1 PGHPLAVGAWRAPSA
16 NTNYFAVETHI
27 DPMAAAAGIDPVS
40 YRLEHLA
47 DERARR
53 VLQTAA
59 DRFGGDFVAAPSGRG
74 HGVAVALEVGTWV
87 AAIAE
92 VDVDE
97 ERGTVRVARIVCA
110 QDMGEVI
117 NPRGAVLQS
126 EGALTMGLGYALG
139 EEIRFEGGAVL
150 DENFGSYQIPRFSWV
165 PEIEVVLVDN
175 PDLSPQGGGEPAITV
190 MGAVLANAVH
200 DACGARVYDLP
211 MTPTRVKNALAAGPV
226 PGA

>member
-1 PGHPLAVGAWRAPSA
+1 
-16 NTNYFAVETHI
+16 
-27 DPMAAAAGIDPVS
+27 MAAAAGVDPVT
-40 YRLEHLA
+40 YRLDHLA

-53 VLQTAA
+53 VLRAAA
-59 DRFGGDFVAAPSGRG
+59 DRFGGDFVRAPSGRG

-87 AAIAE
+87 AAIAA

-97 ERGTVRVARIVCA
+97 ERGAVRVQRIVCA

-126 EGALTMGLGYALG
+126 EGALTMGLGYVLG

-150 DENFGSYQIPRFSWV
+150 DENFGSYQLPRFSWI
-165 PEIEVVLVDN
+165 PEIEVVLVEN
-175 PDLSPQGGGEPAITV
+175 PALSPQGGGEPAITV
-190 MGAVLANAVH
+190 MGALVANAVH
-200 DACGARVYDLP
+200 DACGVRVYDLP
-211 MTPTRVKNALAAGPV
+211 MTAARVKRAIDALAAGPL